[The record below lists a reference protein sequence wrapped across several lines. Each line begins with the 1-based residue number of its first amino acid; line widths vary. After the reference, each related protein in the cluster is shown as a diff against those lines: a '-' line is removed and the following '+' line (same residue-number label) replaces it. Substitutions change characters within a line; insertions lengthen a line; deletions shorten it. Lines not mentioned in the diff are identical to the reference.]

1 MTEGLNRPV
10 VVLVEDDAGIAEM
23 IEFNLQNE
31 GYATRSFRDGKSL
44 FKELAELPSVSLFI
58 LDLMLPD
65 MDGFEICAR
74 LRKDS
79 QLEWVPIM
87 MLTARSAES
96 DKVRGLEAGADDYLT
111 KPFGI
116 REFLARVQALIR
128 RYRKLS
134 SLRDQSQHEQILSGR
149 GQQMGPGQLVDRG
162 QLAGLGPL
170 DSGELAADHPARP
183 AAATTA
189 ERISSGSIVLD
200 DTRHRVFKDG
210 VELEMTHREYEL
222 LKFLMLH
229 RGVAYSRDDLLN
241 YVWGYE
247 YSGETRTVDVHIR
260 QLRRKI
266 EEDDANP
273 LLIETVRGRG
283 YRFSEN

>member
-1 MTEGLNRPV
+1 MTEEAVRPI

-31 GYATRSFRDGKSL
+31 GYATRSYRDGKSL
-44 FKELAELPSVSLFI
+44 FAELGDLPAIALFI

-74 LRKDS
+74 LRKD
-79 QLEWVPIM
+79 QRLEWVPIL
-87 MLTARSAES
+87 MLTARSTES

-128 RYRKLS
+128 RFRKLS
-134 SLRDQSQHEQILSGR
+134 SLRNPEQVDVPVVEQS
-149 GQQMGPGQLVDRG
+149 
-162 QLAGLGPL
+162 A
-170 DSGELAADHPARP
+170 HPAG
-183 AAATTA
+183 ATTA

-200 DTRHRVFKDG
+200 DTRHRVFKNG
-210 VELEMTHREYEL
+210 RELEMTHREYEL

-266 EEDDANP
+266 EADDANP

-283 YRFSEN
+283 YRFCED

>member
-1 MTEGLNRPV
+1 MSEELTRPV
-10 VVLVEDDAGIAEM
+10 IVLVEDDAGIAEM

-44 FKELAELPSVSLFI
+44 FAERSNLPHVALFI

-65 MDGFEICAR
+65 MDGFEICTR
-74 LRKDS
+74 LRRDNPS
-79 QLEWVPIM
+79 EWVPIL
-87 MLTARSAES
+87 MLTARSSES
-96 DKVRGLEAGADDYLT
+96 DKVRGLEVGADDYLT

-134 SLRDQSQHEQILSGR
+134 SLREQDAPDLS
-149 GQQMGPGQLVDRG
+149 P
-162 QLAGLGPL
+162 
-170 DSGELAADHPARP
+170 ADLSSTRP
-183 AAATTA
+183 ASATTA
-189 ERISSGSIVLD
+189 DRVSSGVLVLD
-200 DTRHRVFKDG
+200 DTRHRVYKEG
-210 VELEMTHREYEL
+210 AELELTHREYEL

-266 EEDDANP
+266 ERDDANP

-283 YRFSEN
+283 YRFRED